1 MSFLFSRSNSNLSS
15 SETELSPYPPYSA
28 NTLSTLLHSLP
39 TDDSGSFVGTVLPT
53 TTSSSSQ
60 SFSSSSPGS
69 QGRTPYGYLSSYP
82 TLILGL
88 NDLHELVH
96 LVSTYLDVETP
107 FVFSNGGT
115 TADSG
120 VPIAIDL
127 DAGRVKRLIEKYV
140 GYLTA
145 KSSSNG
151 KRGQPVPDF
160 DDEARFAG
168 PHELGML
175 LRWGLARVVRIES
188 SSSSLQ
194 QPTDAPPTRALTRG
208 LIPYL
213 AYLNWAKQE
222 SSFRYP
228 SSHFG
233 GLLDTRTRTS
243 VPVRVR
249 DEFGMEEV
257 VFRDEYKEVVPPL
270 LRETLLTLFALLAK
284 LVAHSAKSGATPPG
298 LSPLFGPLL
307 FGLGPLPSDLL
318 SSSSSSTPDPTSFE
332 STYTAYLRSV
342 HATEHCLLA
351 FIRWQDTPA
360 SQGGGGFGG
369 VGGVPGRLKEWIK
382 DYPRTL
388 SGHSRVLAI
397 ADLLQSG
404 GRRSKEQHSLGPRKG
419 VKTVRVLAVRR
430 TVPAYDADLVRSS
443 ARWGLP
449 SYAATGGAG
458 LSQNSLPGNKEWARI
473 SPPVQGNPD
482 AGKGGRMPAKYSESY
497 RKKMNIPPGVEPG
510 SSPYAP
516 PLSSL
521 SSSSSSYSSY
531 SSYTSSPLTRSTS
544 ATSTY
549 SLSDPNS
556 PISSSSPTSPSTSSA
571 HPSSQQS
578 RFKTLS
584 DAHWGEFE
592 SSGFLSPPSSLLSTR
607 GAKDIDQALKFD
619 LTESARKARTAKR
632 ERGSVNWGDFVNG
645 GFDMSDGSRKP
656 LTLSTTSTRFD
667 YGSSF
672 TNNASDLDKNYV
684 GADGRLKDVGD
695 FALDTGLNIA
705 LQFNLNEFGIIGGS
719 TTGKGGER
727 PKTAEGKGERG
738 ERERSITGVSLGK
751 RLKKKEKPLPPFT
764 YDSTPLLLPGS
775 ETLIESAFVDV
786 WTDLVSWGFAELG
799 LSSGS
804 AGTLSLLGDLVFGM
818 ALSSATNVKAMT
830 LSRSISRDDDAPDEG
845 ERLEKAK
852 WRSELFKECNWVLV
866 EFKALPSTAQ
876 SVTSANS
883 KDPRISTTL
892 LLFEEYVPR
901 DYRAQLGHQ
910 LAGIHTSFILNPA
923 YTHHPFSIL
932 TGTSLSTLTSYPN
945 QTSSIARTR
954 LGSLFSS
961 PGNAGASS
969 STLGLNDSGRGKK
982 DKAVKDAKKR
992 KEKKEKKDKEKSL
1005 APSFFTGS
1013 TRTITNST
1021 PTPYNNSKD
1030 RWLQPSTLDPSYS
1043 RAGQVDTP
1051 DSPLTPTGPGPNP
1064 NPRTTPVTAKG
1075 KLEAFDEMLADGNRG
1090 TKVLTLNGA
1099 LHTLGPE
1106 PGLSSDV
1113 EVTDGEPEE
1122 EIGLSVD
1129 THLTA
1134 PNQQTQG
1141 QDSGSSHTVPLPPD
1155 SYPQT
1160 QDSASTPIRS
1170 IFRLGP
1176 TSTSSPKS
1184 TPKSTP
1190 KPKGPKPKTSKR
1202 QSRQNLVPAE
1212 YHTVE
1217 FETRLTGLASGGE
1230 SDDLDTGKEDE
1241 TAFDA
1246 RRDGRDDIEGT
1257 TTGDGFLEE
1266 AARRRRAARLAERE
1280 KLRSQRRGKRFSI
1293 GLGGKSGIDD
1303 DDDEAWVDIVV
1314 PGYGAHRGPGG
1325 EADSSRGDPEEASQE
1340 VARVLS
1346 AVRGGQPYPGMDDES
1361 LLEGQTDGAGK
1372 IHSDSDDIEVQTVPR
1387 FGKGKEDGNGYHETL
1402 SYTSGDL
1409 DTSYTSGD
1417 YPDGEDADLAPSVP
1431 RRRLGYFDLH
1441 PERRR
1446 ASQELLKQAAD
1457 AQDELLDVHQPEA
1470 MSSLEADMFASGGHN
1485 HFDED
1490 IEHVDLDRSDES
1502 GDEEH
1507 SDEDDPRARYAHGS
1521 DDEHD
1526 GAPKDLDKIYAART
1540 DVARPLPTLPPRNG
1554 SIPPQ
1559 SGPSSTSPP
1568 PRSSSLP
1575 LSSSPPVL
1583 PPKATVVPPSSTTPT
1598 KPSSLPTPTKS
1609 SVLTSTLGS
1618 TSGTPGKTAA
1628 LIEMY
1633 REKEKKSLP
1642 SSPASPPGGVT
1653 HSKIPVSSATASS
1666 AIPKLREC
1674 FSR

>member
-1 MSFLFSRSNSNLSS
+1 
-15 SETELSPYPPYSA
+15 
-28 NTLSTLLHSLP
+28 
-39 TDDSGSFVGTVLPT
+39 
-53 TTSSSSQ
+53 
-60 SFSSSSPGS
+60 
-69 QGRTPYGYLSSYP
+69 
-82 TLILGL
+82 
-88 NDLHELVH
+88 
-96 LVSTYLDVETP
+96 
-107 FVFSNGGT
+107 
-115 TADSG
+115 
-120 VPIAIDL
+120 
-127 DAGRVKRLIEKYV
+127 
-140 GYLTA
+140 
-145 KSSSNG
+145 
-151 KRGQPVPDF
+151 
-160 DDEARFAG
+160 
-168 PHELGML
+168 
-175 LRWGLARVVRIES
+175 
-188 SSSSLQ
+188 
-194 QPTDAPPTRALTRG
+194 
-208 LIPYL
+208 
-213 AYLNWAKQE
+213 
-222 SSFRYP
+222 
-228 SSHFG
+228 
-233 GLLDTRTRTS
+233 
-243 VPVRVR
+243 
-249 DEFGMEEV
+249 
-257 VFRDEYKEVVPPL
+257 
-270 LRETLLTLFALLAK
+270 
-284 LVAHSAKSGATPPG
+284 
-298 LSPLFGPLL
+298 
-307 FGLGPLPSDLL
+307 
-318 SSSSSSTPDPTSFE
+318 
-332 STYTAYLRSV
+332 
-342 HATEHCLLA
+342 
-351 FIRWQDTPA
+351 
-360 SQGGGGFGG
+360 
-369 VGGVPGRLKEWIK
+369 
-382 DYPRTL
+382 
-388 SGHSRVLAI
+388 
-397 ADLLQSG
+397 
-404 GRRSKEQHSLGPRKG
+404 
-419 VKTVRVLAVRR
+419 
-430 TVPAYDADLVRSS
+430 
-443 ARWGLP
+443 
-449 SYAATGGAG
+449 
-458 LSQNSLPGNKEWARI
+458 
-473 SPPVQGNPD
+473 
-482 AGKGGRMPAKYSESY
+482 
-497 RKKMNIPPGVEPG
+497 
-510 SSPYAP
+510 
-516 PLSSL
+516 
-521 SSSSSSYSSY
+521 
-531 SSYTSSPLTRSTS
+531 
-544 ATSTY
+544 
-549 SLSDPNS
+549 
-556 PISSSSPTSPSTSSA
+556 
-571 HPSSQQS
+571 
-578 RFKTLS
+578 
-584 DAHWGEFE
+584 
-592 SSGFLSPPSSLLSTR
+592 
-607 GAKDIDQALKFD
+607 
-619 LTESARKARTAKR
+619 
-632 ERGSVNWGDFVNG
+632 
-645 GFDMSDGSRKP
+645 
-656 LTLSTTSTRFD
+656 
-667 YGSSF
+667 
-672 TNNASDLDKNYV
+672 
-684 GADGRLKDVGD
+684 
-695 FALDTGLNIA
+695 
-705 LQFNLNEFGIIGGS
+705 
-719 TTGKGGER
+719 
-727 PKTAEGKGERG
+727 
-738 ERERSITGVSLGK
+738 
-751 RLKKKEKPLPPFT
+751 
-764 YDSTPLLLPGS
+764 
-775 ETLIESAFVDV
+775 
-786 WTDLVSWGFAELG
+786 
-799 LSSGS
+799 
-804 AGTLSLLGDLVFGM
+804 
-818 ALSSATNVKAMT
+818 
-830 LSRSISRDDDAPDEG
+830 
-845 ERLEKAK
+845 
-852 WRSELFKECNWVLV
+852 
-866 EFKALPSTAQ
+866 
-876 SVTSANS
+876 
-883 KDPRISTTL
+883 
-892 LLFEEYVPR
+892 
-901 DYRAQLGHQ
+901 
-910 LAGIHTSFILNPA
+910 
-923 YTHHPFSIL
+923 
-932 TGTSLSTLTSYPN
+932 
-945 QTSSIARTR
+945 
-954 LGSLFSS
+954 
-961 PGNAGASS
+961 
-969 STLGLNDSGRGKK
+969 
-982 DKAVKDAKKR
+982 
-992 KEKKEKKDKEKSL
+992 
-1005 APSFFTGS
+1005 
-1013 TRTITNST
+1013 
-1021 PTPYNNSKD
+1021 
-1030 RWLQPSTLDPSYS
+1030 
-1043 RAGQVDTP
+1043 
-1051 DSPLTPTGPGPNP
+1051 
-1064 NPRTTPVTAKG
+1064 
-1075 KLEAFDEMLADGNRG
+1075 MLADGNRG

-1141 QDSGSSHTVPLPPD
+1141 EDSGSSHTVPLPPD
-1155 SYPQT
+1155 SFPQT

-1241 TAFDA
+1241 TTFDA

-1387 FGKGKEDGNGYHETL
+1387 FGKGKEEGNGYHETL

-1598 KPSSLPTPTKS
+1598 KPSALPTPTKS